1 MTSQF
6 QPPPSGRGGRS
17 GTSNVGNTAAS
28 AVPCMTERQ
37 TQAYLLARDTIRRI
51 QRAASNFGA
60 TPGDAH
66 HQSRA
71 ADGRNNSH

>member
-6 QPPPSGRGGRS
+6 QPPPSGRGGRN
-17 GTSNVGNTAAS
+17 NVGNAEAS
-28 AVPCMTERQ
+28 TGPAVPYMTERQ

-66 HQSRA
+66 HQSSA